1 MCYINFPGYFAWGVF
16 VDWVFNMNRPMLSV
30 LIVVITCS
38 QICVIAQSQPLP
50 WDATSLMVGSGNC
63 ASCHQN
69 LVDAAGN
76 NVSIDAHWRSTMMAN
91 SARDP
96 FFLAKVSTEVA
107 RFPALRDVIEDKC
120 ANCHFGMAHE
130 QAIADG
136 AETHVLGDGFTNP
149 DNPYHAIGMDGVS
162 CALCHQIQ
170 PDGLG
175 EAQTFSGGYVI
186 DHETAKPER
195 IIFGPYSD
203 PLMNPM
209 QMVSQY
215 KPVLGEHLSE
225 SKLCASCHTLYTPTV
240 NEAGEVIGEFPE
252 QTIYLEWLSS
262 AYADGVGDDD
272 KSCQGCHMPRAEGGV
287 RISSI
292 PPHAP
297 AREPFSQHQF
307 VGGNVAML
315 QILRDNGAEL
325 GVTATNDQFNAT
337 IARTETQLQ
346 QASADIVIDEV
357 LSGETLQVSLSVHS
371 KVGHKFPAGFP
382 SRRAWVHFTVQDAN
396 GAVVFESGKPLADG
410 RIEGAD
416 SDEDVSN
423 ASFEP
428 HYEVISQQDQAQIYE
443 AVMRDANSN
452 VTQTLL
458 FADGYAKDNRI
469 PPLGF
474 DPSNVIDDIA
484 PDRLTIRAEQN
495 DFGNAY
501 GNGADDV
508 FYIID
513 WSGFSGPFTV
523 EAELLYQSVSYPFI
537 RDLMNY
543 ATPEAT
549 AILGYYESLSQKY
562 VVCSTARMDG
572 IIKESGIQDWLQR

>member
-1 MCYINFPGYFAWGVF
+1 
-16 VDWVFNMNRPMLSV
+16 MNRPMPHLFVGVSI
-30 LIVVITCS
+30 LFSMCFS
-38 QICVIAQSQPLP
+38 AQSQILP
-50 WDATSLMVGSGNC
+50 FDSTSLMVGSGMC

-69 LVDAAGN
+69 LVDASGN
-76 NVSIDAHWRSTMMAN
+76 DVSIDAHWRSTMMAN

-130 QAIADG
+130 QAIEDG
-136 AETHVLGDGFTNP
+136 AETHVLGDGFTDP
-149 DNPYHAIGMDGVS
+149 GNPYYAIGMDGVS

-175 EAQTFSGGYVI
+175 EPQTFSGGYVI
-186 DHETAKPER
+186 DHETSKPDRE
-195 IIFGPYSD
+195 IFGPYGGS
-203 PLMNPM
+203 LLNPM
-209 QMVSQY
+209 QMASQY

-272 KSCQGCHMPRAEGGV
+272 KTCQGCHMPHADGGV
-287 RISSI
+287 RIAAI
-292 PPHAP
+292 PPNAA

-325 GVTATNDQFNAT
+325 GVTATSDQFNAT

-357 LSGETLQVSLSVHS
+357 RSGETLQVFLSVHS
-371 KVGHKFPAGFP
+371 RVGHKFPAGFP
-382 SRRAWVHFTVQDAN
+382 SRRVWIHFTVLDAN
-396 GAVVFESGKPLADG
+396 GAVVFESGRPLADG

-416 SDEDVSN
+416 SDEDESN

-428 HYEVISQQDQAQIYE
+428 HHDVINQQDQVQIYE
-443 AVMRDANSN
+443 AVMRDANMN
-452 VTQTLL
+452 V
-458 FADGYAKDNRI
+458 
-469 PPLGF
+469 
-474 DPSNVIDDIA
+474 
-484 PDRLTIRAEQN
+484 
-495 DFGNAY
+495 
-501 GNGADDV
+501 
-508 FYIID
+508 
-513 WSGFSGPFTV
+513 
-523 EAELLYQSVSYPFI
+523 
-537 RDLMNY
+537 
-543 ATPEAT
+543 
-549 AILGYYESLSQKY
+549 
-562 VVCSTARMDG
+562 
-572 IIKESGIQDWLQR
+572 